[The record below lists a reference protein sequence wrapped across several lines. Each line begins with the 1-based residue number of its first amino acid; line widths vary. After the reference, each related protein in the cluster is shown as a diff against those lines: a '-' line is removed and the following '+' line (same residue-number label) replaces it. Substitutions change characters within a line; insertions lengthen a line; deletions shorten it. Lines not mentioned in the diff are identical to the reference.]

1 MFLFIYFFEME
12 GYISTAKIIK
22 TASSYQLFQPEHQ
35 LATMQSFYFISIKE
49 EYQGHYYQKSKRK

>member
-1 MFLFIYFFEME
+1 ME
-12 GYISTAKIIK
+12 GYIFTTKIIK
-22 TASSYQLFQPEHQ
+22 TPSSYQLFQPEHQ